1 MGGGRGVV
9 VRSDSPRPLRRQ
21 HRGGS
26 SGLMSSKTSG
36 RLQQRDD
43 AAGGEEGRTLRPG
56 GTDGVSCV
64 GGGRQLVFSSAS
76 GLSDRLIGDMKH
88 GLGSSGCVL
97 RPPPGEENFSRRNP
111 GV

>member
-26 SGLMSSKTSG
+26 SGLVSSETSG

-43 AAGGEEGRTLRPG
+43 AAGGEEDRTLHHG
-56 GTDGVSCV
+56 GTDGISCASGDRQQVSV
-64 GGGRQLVFSSAS
+64 SAS
-76 GLSDRLIGDMKH
+76 GLSDRLMGDMKH
-88 GLGSSGCVL
+88 GLGSGGCVP
-97 RPPPGEENFSRRNP
+97 RPPPGGENSSRRNP

>member
-9 VRSDSPRPLRRQ
+9 VRSDSPRPPRRQ

-26 SGLMSSKTSG
+26 SGLMSSETSG

-43 AAGGEEGRTLRPG
+43 AAGGEEGRTLHPG
-56 GTDGVSCV
+56 GTDGVSCA

-111 GV
+111 GG